1 MEQWNGKAFLCPPAS
16 LPTVE
21 LVSDASGSWGCGAWH
36 GNSWFQVQWDR
47 RADKISIAVKE
58 LLPIVL
64 TCVMWGH
71 AWRTHQVRCLCDN
84 QVIVAALQ
92 SRSSRD
98 PGVMHLLRC
107 LVFAEAQLGCF
118 LQGQYINT
126 HANHLADDLSRNRVL
141 SFLSKVPEAE
151 KHPSPVAQQLLQ
163 LLLNPQADWVSP
175 SWRQQFSAIFRKN

>member
-21 LVSDASGSWGCGAWH
+21 LVSDASESCGCGAWH

-47 RADKISIAVKE
+47 RADKISIAAKE
-58 LLPIVL
+58 LLPRVL
-64 TCVMWGH
+64 ARVTWGH
-71 AWRTHQVRCLCDN
+71 AWHAHQVRCLCGN

-92 SRSSRD
+92 SRPSRD

-107 LVFAEAQLGCF
+107 LVFADAQLGCF
-118 LQGQYINT
+118 LQGRYINT

-151 KHPSPVAQQLLQ
+151 KHPSPVAHSCYSSSSILKRTG
-163 LLLNPQADWVSP
+163 SH
-175 SWRQQFSAIFRKN
+175 